1 MTTLPHAAEYTDAHG
16 APHVPRVQITVGT
29 RATFLLNRMVARF
42 PALAGMQL
50 KCEAAD
56 TVTGTVTGGGYVEG
70 ETTPE
75 GKREV
80 AFTVRCDDGATYEL
94 RRSWIVSADVAPD
107 ADATGATH
115 A

>member
-1 MTTLPHAAEYTDAHG
+1 MTTLPRGSNYTDAHG
-16 APHVPRVQITVGT
+16 APHVPRVQIAIGV

-42 PALAGMQL
+42 PALAGMQM

-56 TVTGTVTGGGYVEG
+56 TITGTVTGGGFVEG

-94 RRSWIVSADVAPD
+94 RRSWVVCAVEAP
-107 ADATGATH
+107 TVTP
-115 A
+115 